1 MRINPEWKKQMKKS
15 IDRRHNI
22 DYTTS
27 LKETIQFLIISLS
40 DANIPYK
47 LYNLGA
53 GVKRIT
59 TITDICPCC
68 RKKL

>member
-1 MRINPEWKKQMKKS
+1 MNINPEWKKQMRKS
-15 IDRRHNI
+15 IDHRHNI
-22 DYTTS
+22 DHTTAS
-27 LKETIQFLIISLS
+27 NKAIQFLVISLN

-59 TITDICPCC
+59 TTTDICPCC
-68 RKKL
+68 KKKL